1 MVPLKKTRSQCG
13 SMLEESRAAIMWV
26 SSYDDGRFDVIIPEE
41 TLTRVDQASEI
52 DPKQVLEEFN

>member
-1 MVPLKKTRSQCG
+1 
-13 SMLEESRAAIMWV
+13 MLEESRAAIMWV

-41 TLTRVDQASEI
+41 TLTKVDQASEI